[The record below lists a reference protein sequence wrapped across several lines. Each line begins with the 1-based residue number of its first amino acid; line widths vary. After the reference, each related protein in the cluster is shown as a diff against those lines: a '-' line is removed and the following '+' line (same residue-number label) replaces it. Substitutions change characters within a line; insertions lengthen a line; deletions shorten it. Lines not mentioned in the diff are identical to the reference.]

1 MTFERSSFRPGPAGT
16 PGRRGGFTLL
26 EIVVA
31 VTILVTFLLPMML
44 IITKSKVRAI
54 RYTQQ
59 REVRDF
65 AQRKLFDR
73 MHYYEEKDQGDF
85 SVEGRPQWTWEID
98 PPEMVG
104 SGEQVLLEYRI
115 RVRMPQN
122 MEENAA
128 PTGEGSTYEMCI
140 WSFPDER
147 WYEEQDALYAQGQN
161 SSLYGDPRN

>member
-1 MTFERSSFRPGPAGT
+1 MRIDPSSLRTRPRGPS
-16 PGRRGGFTLL
+16 GRRAGFTLL

-31 VTILVTFLLPMML
+31 VTVLATFLLPMML
-44 IITKSKVRAI
+44 IITKSKVRAV

-85 SVEGRPQWTWEID
+85 SAEGRPEWTWEID

-104 SGEQVLLEYRI
+104 SGEQILLEYRI
-115 RVRMPQN
+115 RVHLPQN
-122 MEENAA
+122 LEEDGA
-128 PTGEGSTYEMCI
+128 PSSEGSTYEMCI

-147 WYEEQDALYAQGQN
+147 WYEEQDALYAQGQY
-161 SSLYGDPRN
+161 SPLYGNPRY

>member
-1 MTFERSSFRPGPAGT
+1 MTLARPGFRPRLHGT

-31 VTILVTFLLPMML
+31 VTILATFLLPMML

-59 REVRDF
+59 REVRDL

-73 MHYYEEKDQGDF
+73 MHYYEEKDMGDF
-85 SVEGRPQWTWEID
+85 SVEGHPQWTWEID

-122 MEENAA
+122 LEENA
-128 PTGEGSTYEMCI
+128 PPSGEGSTYEMCI

-147 WYEEQDALYAQGQN
+147 WYEEQDALYAQGQY
-161 SSLYGDPRN
+161 SPLYGNPRY